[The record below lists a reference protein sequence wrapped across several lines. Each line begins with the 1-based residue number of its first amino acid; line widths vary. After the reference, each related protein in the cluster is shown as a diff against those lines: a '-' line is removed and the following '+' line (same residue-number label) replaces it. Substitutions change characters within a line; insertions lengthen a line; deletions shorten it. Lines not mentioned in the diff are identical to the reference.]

1 MNRVRGVFRVLLVL
15 TLGSLWSLAAWV
27 APTLFFTQP
36 NRHLAADLAGR
47 LFRVETYLCAA
58 VALFALTLPGRMRF
72 LWLYL
77 GAGLLGINEWLLR
90 PHLEAARV
98 HGVSSGLSFGAWHG
112 VAAILY
118 AAACAAGLLLVWNDD
133 LR

>member
-1 MNRVRGVFRVLLVL
+1 MRGVFRVLLVL
-15 TLGSLWSLAAWV
+15 TLGSMWSLAAWV
-27 APTLFFTQP
+27 APTLFFAQP
-36 NRHLAADLAGR
+36 NRQLAGDLAGR
-47 LFRVETYLCAA
+47 LFRIETYLCAA
-58 VALFALTLPGRMRF
+58 VALFALSLPGRRRF

-90 PHLEAARV
+90 PQLAAARL

-112 VAAILY
+112 VSAILY

>member
-1 MNRVRGVFRVLLVL
+1 MNRLRAFFRILLVL
-15 TLGSLWSLAAWV
+15 TIGSMWSLAAWV

-36 NRHLAADLAGR
+36 NRHLAGMLAGR
-47 LFRVETYLCAA
+47 LFRVESWLCAA
-58 VALFALTLPGRMRF
+58 VALLALALPGRTRF

-77 GAGLLGINEWLLR
+77 AAALLAVNEWLLR
-90 PHLEAARV
+90 PRMQQALL

-112 VAAILY
+112 LAAVLY